1 MGLKL
6 TQVYG
11 CGQFDGGHTEIEAD
25 ARPKGKS
32 FRSRRTRGTILRPDD
47 GLLSASGPS
56 YRINRHMSTND
67 PMNSSQPLPQITG
80 TAGSESPSRQGFL
93 KSRFTA
99 GLSAVTLALLFATAV
114 GCRSTP
120 KVVGSMDG
128 PYDLTLVLPGD
139 VISISFPAA
148 TNLNTT
154 LKVPVDGEVRLPAA
168 FGKPVNASGKTRAE
182 LEKALLA
189 EFGSQLRSP
198 EVNVSLITSAAV
210 VYISGAVLAPNR
222 VAMDRPLTLLDAI
235 MEAGGPDS
243 TRAKLDS
250 VAVVRNFHGVQ
261 QTYVL
266 DMRQAFGGGE
276 VTPFYLRPF
285 DSIVVPARK
294 FNF

>member
-1 MGLKL
+1 
-6 TQVYG
+6 
-11 CGQFDGGHTEIEAD
+11 
-25 ARPKGKS
+25 
-32 FRSRRTRGTILRPDD
+32 
-47 GLLSASGPS
+47 
-56 YRINRHMSTND
+56 MSTNEPRTPSLARPEPTQVACPVATTD
-67 PMNSSQPLPQITG
+67 HGRIRGWLA
-80 TAGSESPSRQGFL
+80 AGV
-93 KSRFTA
+93 
-99 GLSAVTLALLFATAV
+99 VTLAMTLLLVGAT
-114 GCRSTP
+114 GCSSTP
-120 KVVGSMDG
+120 KKVVGSSDG

-168 FGKPVNASGKTRAE
+168 FGKPVNATGKTRAE

-210 VYISGAVLAPNR
+210 VYISGAVIAPNK
-222 VAMDRPLTLLDAI
+222 VPMDRPLTLMDAI

-243 TRAKLDS
+243 RRANLSS
-250 VAVVRNFHGVQ
+250 VSVVRNFGGTQ
-261 QTYVL
+261 QTFVI
-266 DMRQAFGGGE
+266 DMRKAFAGGE
-276 VTPFYLRPF
+276 VMPFYLRPF